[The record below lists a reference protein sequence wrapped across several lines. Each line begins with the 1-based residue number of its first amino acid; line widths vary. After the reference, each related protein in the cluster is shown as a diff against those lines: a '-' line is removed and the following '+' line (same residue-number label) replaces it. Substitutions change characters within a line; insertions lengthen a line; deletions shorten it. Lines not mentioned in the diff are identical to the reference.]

1 MRESLS
7 AEASFNTRRSLTSP
21 TIDVAGCAACLALF
35 VSMFLAK
42 QEILPFNSSVE
53 YANSEMD
60 RRLCRQCHV
69 NTSLQLATKSD
80 DENDARYTAR
90 RLQVRRPR
98 AGRLVQNAVA
108 LIVSGG
114 GTGLIGIVF
123 WGVAAHVATA
133 ATVGRMSVEI
143 AAMTLLATLAQLSFG
158 SSFERF
164 LPIAGDRTRA
174 FVIRAYSLCAFIS
187 LIIATLYVVL
197 GIGHRF
203 LPTSFGWRA
212 LFVISVVLW
221 TIFALQDSVLIGLR
235 ATRWVPVENILYSL
249 VKLSLIPVFIMISAS
264 QGIFL
269 AWMAPIVV
277 IIVTVNWYLF
287 RRRIPMHEAIK
298 GATEKLPS
306 LRELFVLTVAQY
318 ATLLV
323 TVLTGSIVSLIV
335 IDRLGA
341 VASAHYYLPGQIAG
355 GASVALWSI
364 DRSFL
369 VEASSERGALRRH
382 ARSALKA
389 GIIVLVSTVALGVIF
404 APEILKIFGPS
415 YAAKGTTLLR
425 MFLLSLPGSAIVAFY
440 SSFAWLDKR
449 VWKLAVRESLS
460 AAVYFVLVFTLIGHY
475 GILSIG
481 IAQLVTSVVQGFLF
495 LPLLI
500 TRYRR
505 ITSDDAA
512 NGAAVTDRVA
522 DP

>member
-1 MRESLS
+1 VKY
-7 AEASFNTRRSLTSP
+7 N
-21 TIDVAGCAACLALF
+21 
-35 VSMFLAK
+35 AK
-42 QEILPFNSSVE
+42 
-53 YANSEMD
+53 
-60 RRLCRQCHV
+60 R
-69 NTSLQLATKSD
+69 LQL
-80 DENDARYTAR
+80 
-90 RLQVRRPR
+90 RRPR

-133 ATVGRMSVEI
+133 ANIGRTSAEI

-158 SSFERF
+158 STFERF
-164 LPIAGDRTRA
+164 LPIAGNRTRA

-187 LIIATLYVVL
+187 FVIATLYVVL
-197 GIGHRF
+197 GIGHSF
-203 LPTSFGWRA
+203 LPTSLGWRV
-212 LFVISVVLW
+212 LFILSVVLW

-249 VKLSLIPVFIMISAS
+249 VKLSLIPAFMALSAS

-269 AWMAPIVV
+269 AWLTPVV
-277 IIVTVNWYLF
+277 AIIATVNWYLF
-287 RRRIPMHEAIK
+287 RKRIPMHEALR
-298 GATEKLPS
+298 GVAEKLPS
-306 LRELFVLTVAQY
+306 LHELIVLTGAQY

-323 TVLTGSIVSLIV
+323 TVLSGSIVSLIV

-341 VASAHYYLPGQIAG
+341 VASAHYYLPAQIAG

-389 GIIVLVSTVALGVIF
+389 GIVVLVSSVSLGVIF
-404 APEILKIFGPS
+404 APEILKIFGES
-415 YAAKGTTLLR
+415 YEANGTTLLR
-425 MFLLSLPGSAIVAFY
+425 MFLLSLPGSAVVAFY

-460 AAVYFVLVFTLIGHY
+460 AIVYFVLIFVLIGRH
-475 GILSIG
+475 GILAIG
-481 IAQLVTSVVQGFLF
+481 IAQLVTSVLQGALF

-500 TRYRR
+500 TRYRKM
-505 ITSDDAA
+505 ISEDPK
-512 NGAAVTDRVA
+512 NGATGTVPIA

>member
-1 MRESLS
+1 MKY
-7 AEASFNTRRSLTSP
+7 N
-21 TIDVAGCAACLALF
+21 
-35 VSMFLAK
+35 AK
-42 QEILPFNSSVE
+42 
-53 YANSEMD
+53 
-60 RRLCRQCHV
+60 R
-69 NTSLQLATKSD
+69 LQL
-80 DENDARYTAR
+80 
-90 RLQVRRPR
+90 RRPR

-133 ATVGRMSVEI
+133 ANIGRTSAEI

-158 SSFERF
+158 STFERF
-164 LPIAGDRTRA
+164 LPIAGNRTRA

-187 LIIATLYVVL
+187 FVIATLYVVL
-197 GIGHRF
+197 GIGHSF
-203 LPTSFGWRA
+203 LPTSLGWRV
-212 LFVISVVLW
+212 LFILSVVLW

-249 VKLSLIPVFIMISAS
+249 VKLSLIPAFMALSAS

-269 AWMAPIVV
+269 AWLTPVV
-277 IIVTVNWYLF
+277 AIIATVNWYLF
-287 RRRIPMHEAIK
+287 RKRIPMHEALR
-298 GATEKLPS
+298 GVAEKLPS
-306 LRELFVLTVAQY
+306 LHELIVLTGAQY

-323 TVLTGSIVSLIV
+323 TVLSGSIVSLIV

-341 VASAHYYLPGQIAG
+341 VASAHYYLPAQIAG

-389 GIIVLVSTVALGVIF
+389 GIVVLVSSVSLGVIF
-404 APEILKIFGPS
+404 APEILKIFGES
-415 YAAKGTTLLR
+415 YEANGTTLLR
-425 MFLLSLPGSAIVAFY
+425 MFLLSLPGSAVVAFY

-460 AAVYFVLVFTLIGHY
+460 AIVYFVLIFVLIGRH
-475 GILSIG
+475 GILAIG
-481 IAQLVTSVVQGFLF
+481 IAQLVTSVLQGALF

-500 TRYRR
+500 TRYRKM
-505 ITSDDAA
+505 ISEDPK
-512 NGAAVTDRVA
+512 NGATGTVPIA

>member
-1 MRESLS
+1 MKY
-7 AEASFNTRRSLTSP
+7 N
-21 TIDVAGCAACLALF
+21 
-35 VSMFLAK
+35 AK
-42 QEILPFNSSVE
+42 
-53 YANSEMD
+53 
-60 RRLCRQCHV
+60 R
-69 NTSLQLATKSD
+69 LQL
-80 DENDARYTAR
+80 
-90 RLQVRRPR
+90 RRPR

-133 ATVGRMSVEI
+133 ANIGRTSAEI

-158 SSFERF
+158 STFERF
-164 LPIAGDRTRA
+164 LPIAGNRTRA

-187 LIIATLYVVL
+187 FVIATLYVVL
-197 GIGHRF
+197 GIGHSF
-203 LPTSFGWRA
+203 LPTSLGWRV
-212 LFVISVVLW
+212 LFILSVVLW

-249 VKLSLIPVFIMISAS
+249 VKLSLIPAFMALSAS

-269 AWMAPIVV
+269 AWLTPVV
-277 IIVTVNWYLF
+277 AIIATVNWYLF
-287 RRRIPMHEAIK
+287 RKRIPMHEALR
-298 GATEKLPS
+298 GVAEKLPS
-306 LRELFVLTVAQY
+306 LRELIVLTGAQY

-323 TVLTGSIVSLIV
+323 TVLSGSIVSLIV

-341 VASAHYYLPGQIAG
+341 VASAHYYLPAQIAG

-389 GIIVLVSTVALGVIF
+389 GIVVLVSSVSLGVIF
-404 APEILKIFGPS
+404 APEILKIFGES
-415 YAAKGTTLLR
+415 YEANGTTLLR
-425 MFLLSLPGSAIVAFY
+425 MFLLSLPGSAVVAFY

-460 AAVYFVLVFTLIGHY
+460 AIVYFVLIFVLIGRH
-475 GILSIG
+475 GILAIG
-481 IAQLVTSVVQGFLF
+481 IAQLVTSVLQGALF

-500 TRYRR
+500 TRYRKM
-505 ITSDDAA
+505 ISEDPK
-512 NGAAVTDRVA
+512 NGATGTVPIA

>member
-1 MRESLS
+1 VKY
-7 AEASFNTRRSLTSP
+7 N
-21 TIDVAGCAACLALF
+21 
-35 VSMFLAK
+35 AK
-42 QEILPFNSSVE
+42 
-53 YANSEMD
+53 
-60 RRLCRQCHV
+60 R
-69 NTSLQLATKSD
+69 LQL
-80 DENDARYTAR
+80 
-90 RLQVRRPR
+90 RRPR

-133 ATVGRMSVEI
+133 ANIGRTSAEI

-158 SSFERF
+158 STFERF
-164 LPIAGDRTRA
+164 LPIAGNRTRA

-187 LIIATLYVVL
+187 FVIATLYVVL
-197 GIGHRF
+197 GIGHSF
-203 LPTSFGWRA
+203 LPTSLGWRV
-212 LFVISVVLW
+212 LFILSVVLW

-249 VKLSLIPVFIMISAS
+249 VKLSLIPAFMALSAS

-269 AWMAPIVV
+269 AWLTPVV
-277 IIVTVNWYLF
+277 AIIATVNWYLF
-287 RRRIPMHEAIK
+287 RKRIPMHEALR
-298 GATEKLPS
+298 GVAEKLPS
-306 LRELFVLTVAQY
+306 LRELIVLTGAQY

-323 TVLTGSIVSLIV
+323 TVLSGSIVSLIV

-341 VASAHYYLPGQIAG
+341 VASAHYYLPAQIAG

-389 GIIVLVSTVALGVIF
+389 GIVVLVSSVSLGVIF
-404 APEILKIFGPS
+404 APEILKIFGES
-415 YAAKGTTLLR
+415 YEANGTTLLR
-425 MFLLSLPGSAIVAFY
+425 MFLLSLPGSAVVAFY

-460 AAVYFVLVFTLIGHY
+460 AIVYFVLIFVLIGRH
-475 GILSIG
+475 GILAIG
-481 IAQLVTSVVQGFLF
+481 IAQLVTSVLQGALF

-500 TRYRR
+500 TRYRKM
-505 ITSDDAA
+505 ISEDPK
-512 NGAAVTDRVA
+512 NGATGTVPIA

>member
-1 MRESLS
+1 VKY
-7 AEASFNTRRSLTSP
+7 N
-21 TIDVAGCAACLALF
+21 
-35 VSMFLAK
+35 AK
-42 QEILPFNSSVE
+42 
-53 YANSEMD
+53 
-60 RRLCRQCHV
+60 R
-69 NTSLQLATKSD
+69 LQL
-80 DENDARYTAR
+80 
-90 RLQVRRPR
+90 RRPR
-98 AGRLVQNAVA
+98 TGRLVQNAVA

-133 ATVGRMSVEI
+133 ANIGRTSAEI

-158 SSFERF
+158 STFERF
-164 LPIAGDRTRA
+164 LPIAGNRTRA

-187 LIIATLYVVL
+187 FVIATLYVVL
-197 GIGHRF
+197 GIGHSF
-203 LPTSFGWRA
+203 LPTSLGWRV
-212 LFVISVVLW
+212 LFILSVVLW

-249 VKLSLIPVFIMISAS
+249 VKLSLIPAFMALSAS

-269 AWMAPIVV
+269 AWLTPVV
-277 IIVTVNWYLF
+277 AIIATVNWYLF
-287 RRRIPMHEAIK
+287 RKRIPMHEALR
-298 GATEKLPS
+298 GVAEKLPS
-306 LRELFVLTVAQY
+306 LHELIVLTGAQY

-323 TVLTGSIVSLIV
+323 TVLSGSIVSLIV

-341 VASAHYYLPGQIAG
+341 VASAHYYLPAQIAG

-389 GIIVLVSTVALGVIF
+389 GIVVLVSSVSLGVIF
-404 APEILKIFGPS
+404 APEILKIFGES
-415 YAAKGTTLLR
+415 YEANGTTLLR
-425 MFLLSLPGSAIVAFY
+425 MFLLSLPGSAVVAFY

-460 AAVYFVLVFTLIGHY
+460 AIVYFVLIFVLIGRH
-475 GILSIG
+475 GILAIG
-481 IAQLVTSVVQGFLF
+481 IAQLVTSVLQGALF

-500 TRYRR
+500 TRYRKM
-505 ITSDDAA
+505 ISEDPK
-512 NGAAVTDRVA
+512 NGATGTVPIA